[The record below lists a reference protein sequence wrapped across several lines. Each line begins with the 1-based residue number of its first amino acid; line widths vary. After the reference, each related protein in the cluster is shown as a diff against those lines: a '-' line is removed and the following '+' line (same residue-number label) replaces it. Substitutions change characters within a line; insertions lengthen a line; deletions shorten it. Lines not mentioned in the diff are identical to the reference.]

1 VVFGGP
7 AENGLTARLQ
17 AEGRLPL
24 EAGSGWFKWQGRTY
38 GRPDDGLFA
47 AFPNPWNPKR
57 MLVLVIS
64 NSRTQQWAMT
74 KAIPRGLPGW
84 AIYRGSEVQQK
95 GHAQAA
101 GMALDLQP

>member
-1 VVFGGP
+1 
-7 AENGLTARLQ
+7 
-17 AEGRLPL
+17 
-24 EAGSGWFKWQGRTY
+24 
-38 GRPDDGLFA
+38 
-47 AFPNPWNPKR
+47 
-57 MLVLVIS
+57 
-64 NSRTQQWAMT
+64 MT